1 MGKRRI
7 EADRTR
13 RATEQDSRLSDHRDK
28 GVAPSAQRG
37 DGQPLVRALLVG
49 SRANSYSAIELRWR
63 KQDGV
68 GLSARGRERE
78 TSRKGA
84 APAAASAESARQVP
98 CPAWAEPG

>member
-1 MGKRRI
+1 MGSAGSNPTEPEGQRSKTAGCRI
-7 EADRTR
+7 TEAR
-13 RATEQDSRLSDHRDK
+13 

-63 KQDGV
+63 KLDGV